1 VIKRLVWNTFSWM
14 KVKQRL
20 LRVSRG
26 IEIEFI
32 SKLIFLFCL
41 LYGRRGLGNRSGG
54 GVGVGCVVGSAA
66 AIWTAMAS

>member
-1 VIKRLVWNTFSWM
+1 MIKRLVWNTFSRM

-32 SKLIFLFCL
+32 SKLIFFVCL
-41 LYGRRGLGNRSGG
+41 LYGRRRLGGWDSKAGAIG
-54 GVGVGCVVGSAA
+54 AA
-66 AIWTAMAS
+66 AALALGA